1 MVLGIL
7 LQLGNDKIGGLLC
20 GHFVWELLLDEIQ

>member
-7 LQLGNDKIGGLLC
+7 LQLGDDKIGGLLC
-20 GHFVWELLLDEIQ
+20 GDLVGELLLDEV